1 VKRKPCGRAITSGP
15 GLVLATKE
23 LAGDF
28 WDKMET
34 VDPKR
39 CGLER
44 AKGLQQ
50 CRWHWLLA
58 QDAMTQA
65 AYASRRVQAAQKIH
79 PETRRARV
87 APAEWPEGH
96 RWCAGCQSFVPL
108 FYTSG
113 SRCKG
118 CASKATHAGMVER
131 TYGITGEQYDRL
143 FVLQDGR
150 CYICR
155 RKSKRRLAVDHDH
168 VTGAVR
174 GLLCPDPERGCNHAI
189 LGPLEAS
196 PGGALAA
203 AKRMVDYLEDPPYA
217 RMMRGEISTVGGLEA
232 TPYDESDDPAPF

>member
-1 VKRKPCGRAITSGP
+1 
-15 GLVLATKE
+15 
-23 LAGDF
+23 
-28 WDKMET
+28 
-34 VDPKR
+34 
-39 CGLER
+39 
-44 AKGLQQ
+44 
-50 CRWHWLLA
+50 
-58 QDAMTQA
+58 MTQA
-65 AYASRRVQAAQKIH
+65 AYA
-79 PETRRARV
+79 TRRRGRHSGVEQARV
-87 APAEWPEGH
+87 PKSAWPTGE

-118 CASKATHAGMVER
+118 CASKASHAGMVEK
-131 TYGITGEQYDRL
+131 TYGITGAQYDRL
-143 FVLQDGR
+143 FVLQNGR
-150 CYICR
+150 CYICQ

-168 VTGAVR
+168 ATGAVR

-232 TPYDESDDPAPF
+232 TPYDDDLPPF